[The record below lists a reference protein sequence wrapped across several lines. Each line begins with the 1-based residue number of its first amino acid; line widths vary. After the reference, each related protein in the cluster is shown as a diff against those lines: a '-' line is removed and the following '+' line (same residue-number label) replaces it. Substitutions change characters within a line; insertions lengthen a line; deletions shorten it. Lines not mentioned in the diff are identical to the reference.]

1 MTKFEFKVDGVVHV
15 LHTIQTLK
23 EYWEKQPSLMNL
35 HSTQEN
41 LCLCKYFCIDNLFQY
56 NIKFIGLCNILWAIF
71 RGGSQEGL
79 QNRDKIINCI
89 QISKDRVS
97 TLRAGRDLSSSI
109 RGDKKAPFLG
119 GNV

>member
-1 MTKFEFKVDGVVHV
+1 
-15 LHTIQTLK
+15 
-23 EYWEKQPSLMNL
+23 MNL

-79 QNRDKIINCI
+79 QNKDKMINDDI
-89 QISKDRVS
+89 QINKDKVS

-119 GNV
+119 GNFFQQ